1 MYTPILRNRRSEMLA
16 FQGLAPDVREHMLPL
31 FDVAAPTKSVDL
43 TAAEKYVANNIAR
56 TEKAAHGFSWVLVDS
71 SELHPEFRL
80 SGGVHPLTAAAAAV
94 AKGGAR
100 PIPVTGLH
108 RDEAHHEAVK
118 ATLHQ
123 SDLWLCVRLD
133 ATDVSTATM
142 TLRSI
147 KALLTEFA
155 LTTERAFLLLDLQG
169 LHGLE
174 VHVAAMPVVRLLGLL
189 HADRWAGIIIGGY
202 GVPEQLSTA
211 VSPKSQ
217 DYLPRIE
224 QEVYVHAR
232 PYAAGLAFWFADYTM
247 LPPSVIELDWRL
259 ISKVIA
265 PKALYAL
272 DDSWFVVR
280 GGAFS
285 SHPLGYAQYHNV
297 ASEIV
302 ALDEFSGPGFSPGDQ
317 YIADRVASTAKPGS
331 PATWITACVSHHLS
345 LTARAHAAARSA

>member
-1 MYTPILRNRRSEMLA
+1 MYTPILRNRQSEIFA
-16 FQGLAPDVREHMLPL
+16 FRGLAPDVRENMLPL
-31 FDVAAPTKSVDL
+31 FDVAAPTKSADRV
-43 TAAEKYVANNIAR
+43 ASERYVAKNIQR
-56 TEKAAHGFSWVLVDS
+56 TEKAANGFSWIFVDS

-80 SGGVHPLTAAAAAV
+80 SGGVHPLIAAAAAV
-94 AKGGAR
+94 VKGGAH

-108 RDEAHHEAVK
+108 RDDGHQEAAK
-118 ATLHQ
+118 AILQQ
-123 SDLWLCVRLD
+123 SDHWLCVRLD

-147 KALLTEFA
+147 KSLLADFA
-155 LTTERAFLLLDLQG
+155 LTTERALLLLDLQG

-174 VHVAAMPVVRLLGLL
+174 AHVAAMPVIRLLRLL
-189 HADRWAGIIIGGY
+189 REDRWAGVIVGGY

-217 DYLPRIE
+217 DYLSRVE
-224 QEVYVHAR
+224 QDVFVQAS
-232 PYAAGLAFWFADYTM
+232 PYAEGLAFWFADYTM
-247 LPPSVIELDWRL
+247 LPPSVMELDWRL

-272 DDSWFVVR
+272 DDAWFVVR

-285 SHPLGYAQYHNV
+285 SHPSGYAQYHDI

-302 ALDEFSGPGFSPGDQ
+302 ALDEFSGPDFSPGDQ

-331 PATWITACVSHHLS
+331 PATWITACVSHHMTF
-345 LTARAHAAARSA
+345 TARAHATARTA